1 MCHPSS
7 NSRSF
12 AILVAFLTGLGPM
25 LASFAPSR
33 LLAVDKPAAA
43 SNAPQLTIGKGEF
56 VSFEDG
62 VLTLEGSAGPLGAN
76 KDKADRIVWKNI
88 NDNTK
93 TYLGVAEDKG
103 GPDRGYK
110 QVPTLETLKKVKPG
124 TPMFVGP
131 WFGYQ
136 DRPGIFIGIN
146 KSRTVGTFV
155 SYTTGSKSSG
165 LALLAKNLTPS
176 GYTKKYGDSLFM
188 RNISESIPVEESVD
202 GGPYQPVGTVKT
214 VLADVKEGTL
224 VTVHFHGEGVI
235 TLIQLGLPKEK

>member
-1 MCHPSS
+1 MSHPASR
-7 NSRSF
+7 SRSF
-12 AILVAFLTGLGPM
+12 AMIVASLTGLVLT
-25 LASFAPSR
+25 LASIAPGR
-33 LLAVDKPAAA
+33 LFAVDKPVAA
-43 SNAPQLTIGKGEF
+43 SDAPQLTIGKGKF
-56 VSFEDG
+56 VSFQDG
-62 VLTLEGSAGPLGAN
+62 VLTLEGSAGTLGAN
-76 KDKADRIVWKNI
+76 KDNTGLIVWKSI
-88 NDNTK
+88 DDNTK
-93 TYLGVAEDKG
+93 TYLGGAEDKG

-110 QVPTLETLKKVKPG
+110 QVPTLETLKNVKPG

-165 LALLAKNLTPS
+165 LSLLAKNLTPS

-188 RNISESIPVEESVD
+188 RNISENIPVEESID

-224 VTVHFHGEGVI
+224 VTVHFHGEGII
-235 TLIQLGLPKEK
+235 TLIQLGLTKER

>member
-1 MCHPSS
+1 MSHLATR
-7 NSRSF
+7 SRAF
-12 AILVAFLTGLGPM
+12 AILFTFLTGLGPM
-25 LASFAPSR
+25 LASFTPSG
-33 LLAVDKPAAA
+33 LLAVDQPAVA
-43 SNAPQLTIGKGEF
+43 SNTPQLAIGKGKF
-56 VSFEDG
+56 VSFEEG
-62 VLTLEGSAGPLGAN
+62 VLTLEGSAGSLGAN

-88 NDNTK
+88 DENTK
-93 TYLGVAEDKG
+93 TYLGGAEDKG

-110 QVPTLETLKKVKPG
+110 QVPTLETLKNVKPG

-136 DRPGIFIGIN
+136 DRPGIFIGVN

-188 RNISESIPVEESVD
+188 RNISESIPVEESID

-235 TLIQLGLPKEK
+235 TLIQLGMPKDK